1 MPPGITG
8 PGKQTM
14 APRHLPR
21 GLLTLTLGLALTTTG
36 APLARA
42 DTPADRARQ
51 SSNAPRYTTATGAA
65 AQYVA
70 DNLSVARAS
79 SASGLGVELDA
90 LIGVSA
96 TGTQS
101 DAAET
106 MLSDVKTYGPTYCP
120 TASPAGHVGAC
131 AKLSI
136 ALMSAG
142 EDPASFDGKNYI
154 GAVSAASSYTS
165 YSEYVTNTA
174 LALVAL
180 SRADKPVPAAL
191 FQAAIDQSADQW
203 PASGSPAW
211 DDIDSGGLMLTA
223 LSHVDDSRKTAT
235 VTNIESWMDQAR
247 VDGEGWSNQV
257 TTSDPSSNVNTTAW
271 VAPGMDRSDETSQAV
286 DAQSWLVSQQN
297 TDGSFT
303 AGPDLTE
310 PINLMMATTQ
320 AIPPL
325 LGLSSYDNAGTTYQ
339 PHTITVAS

>member
-1 MPPGITG
+1 
-8 PGKQTM
+8 
-14 APRHLPR
+14 
-21 GLLTLTLGLALTTTG
+21 
-36 APLARA
+36 
-42 DTPADRARQ
+42 
-51 SSNAPRYTTATGAA
+51 
-65 AQYVA
+65 
-70 DNLSVARAS
+70 
-79 SASGLGVELDA
+79 
-90 LIGVSA
+90 
-96 TGTQS
+96 
-101 DAAET
+101 
-106 MLSDVKTYGPTYCP
+106 
-120 TASPAGHVGAC
+120 
-131 AKLSI
+131 
-136 ALMSAG
+136 MSAG

-223 LSHVDDSRKTAT
+223 LSHVNDSRKTAT

-325 LGLSSYDNAGTTYQ
+325 LGLSSYDNTGTTYQ
-339 PHTITVAS
+339 PHEIRVISGQPRVCQEIGVTGVG